1 MPFAGHKLK
10 YSHMS
15 SKLDIRDLPDQL
27 EYRVTQSHS
36 RTHLILRTL
45 AWAIGVSFAFLL
57 TGESWLLA
65 IFLFGMLLYCAVI
78 DIQKARRGTDV
89 TFTITERD
97 IISEGYTQDEYYP
110 LNRWRLQAPDLSW
123 KESHATEDGPTYPQ
137 GVYCGGDCVLPLVS
151 MEDGHRI
158 VEQVYTRFPDTA
170 SESRYDDSPV
180 PSPIITLGLSR
191 D

>member
-1 MPFAGHKLK
+1 V
-10 YSHMS
+10 S
-15 SKLDIRDLPDQL
+15 SRLDIRDLPDRL
-27 EYRVTQSHS
+27 EYRVTQSHT

-45 AWAIGVSFAFLL
+45 AWATGVSLTFLFA
-57 TGESWLLA
+57 GESWLLA
-65 IFLFGMLLYCAVI
+65 ICLFGIFLYTAVT

-89 TFTITERD
+89 TLAITERD
-97 IISEGYTQDEYYP
+97 IISDGYTQDEYYP
-110 LNRWRLQAPDLSW
+110 LNRWRIQAPDLSW
-123 KESHATEDGPTYPQ
+123 KESHSTEDGPTYPH

-170 SESRYDDSPV
+170 SESRYDGSTV
-180 PSPIITLGLSR
+180 PSPVITLGLSR